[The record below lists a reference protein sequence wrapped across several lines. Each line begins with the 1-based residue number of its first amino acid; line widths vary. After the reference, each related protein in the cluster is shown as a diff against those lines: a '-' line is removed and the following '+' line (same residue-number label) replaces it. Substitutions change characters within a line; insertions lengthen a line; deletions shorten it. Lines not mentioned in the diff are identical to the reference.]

1 MIKVVVF
8 DFDGVL
14 FKSNDVHV
22 KLWEKVM
29 ERHGVDSKITEK
41 IITESFGK
49 SYEEIV
55 EKLMPKEHMSK
66 LEEILKEFLKEITSP
81 EYPKKFKVVE
91 GAKNF
96 IKTLRSEGVRTAIAT
111 GNKKFVMELW
121 LKELSFSGLFDMIIT
136 PEDVKRGKPHPDMLL
151 KALTFFGV
159 DRKEMIYVGDAKDDM
174 EMGKAAGVATVA
186 VLTGAMNRKDAEE
199 ERADIILEKVTDLRV

>member
-29 ERHGVDSKITEK
+29 KRYGVDSKITEK

-66 LEEILKEFLKEITSP
+66 LEEILREFLKEITSP
-81 EYPKKFKVVE
+81 EYPKKFKVVD
-91 GAKNF
+91 GAKKF
-96 IKTLRSEGVRTAIAT
+96 IEELRSEGIRTAIAT

-121 LKELSFSGLFDMIIT
+121 LKELSFLRLFDMIIT
-136 PEDVKRGKPHPDMLL
+136 PEDVKHGKPHPDMLL
-151 KALTFFGV
+151 KALTFFGIN
-159 DRKEMIYVGDAKDDM
+159 RKEMIYVGDAKDDM
-174 EMGKAAGVATVA
+174 EMGKAAGVTTVA
-186 VLTGAMNRKDAEE
+186 VLTGAMNRKEAEE
-199 ERADIILEKVTDLRV
+199 ERADIILEKITDLKV